1 VSRIDRTVRSILDD
15 RCRGDGGQHDDQPH
29 SPDRQIPA
37 YEAITPR
44 DAPPSQGGE
53 AAKPAGAGRWRRGL
67 AWMAGLAVFAALI
80 GGGTLY
86 WLSARNFESTD
97 DAFVDAYMTQ
107 MASQVAGRVTEL
119 RFSDNQHVTAGQ
131 VLLRIDPRDFQARL
145 DQAKAQQANARAG
158 VEQARAQVALQRANL
173 DQAGANV
180 RFAEADLLQAQQDYN
195 RYRAIDPHAVTRQQ
209 VESATAT
216 FHSAQAKLDASRQA
230 VGGAQAQV
238 QAAQA
243 QVLAAEASV
252 QQADANVATAELQL
266 SYCTI
271 VAPVAGIVTHRNVD
285 TGNYVNP
292 GQALFAL
299 VQDDRWV
306 TANFKETQLA
316 RMRPGQPVELKIDAI
331 PSVTFRGTV
340 DSFQAGT
347 GSAFSVLPAENA
359 TGNYVKI
366 VQRLPVKIVFDP
378 GELKDHPLAPGMSV
392 VPYVRI
398 R

>member
-1 VSRIDRTVRSILDD
+1 VDQLQDGESQESGRSD
-15 RCRGDGGQHDDQPH
+15 DDQTK
-29 SPDRQIPA
+29 SSR
-37 YEAITPR
+37 R
-44 DAPPSQGGE
+44 RWLGW
-53 AAKPAGAGRWRRGL
+53 AAGIL
-67 AWMAGLAVFAALI
+67 LVVAVV
-80 GGGTLY
+80 GGGVLY
-86 WLSARNFESTD
+86 WLDTRDFESTD
-97 DAFVDAYMTQ
+97 DAFVDAYTTQ

-119 RFSDNQHVTAGQ
+119 RFADNQHVAAGQ
-131 VLLRIDPRDFQARL
+131 VLLQIDPRDFQARL
-145 DQAKAQQANARAG
+145 DQAKAQLANAKAG
-158 VEQARAQVALQRANL
+158 VEQARAQVTLQQANQ

-180 RFAEADLLQAQQDYN
+180 RVAEADLLQAKQDYD

-209 VESATAT
+209 VDSATAT
-216 FHSAQAKLDASRQA
+216 FHSAQAKLDSARQA

-238 QAAQA
+238 LASQA

-271 VAPVAGIVTHRNVD
+271 VAPMAGIVTHRSVD

-316 RMRPGQPVELKIDAI
+316 HIRPGQPVELRIDAI
-331 PSVTFRGTV
+331 PSVTFHGKV

-366 VQRLPVKIVFDP
+366 VQRLPVKIVFDAD
-378 GELKDHPLAPGMSV
+378 ELKGRTLAPGMSV
-392 VPYVRI
+392 VPSVRI